1 MANLVGFALALTT
14 RYKKESMVESSFS
27 SAKQTF
33 TQKFESPSF
42 QVEYQKN
49 WKVNDS
55 SHGIQKS
62 KC

>member
-14 RYKKESMVESSFS
+14 CYKKESTVESSFS

-33 TQKFESPSF
+33 TQKFEAPSF

-55 SHGIQKS
+55 SHGIQLKIH
-62 KC
+62 